1 MGMVV
6 ALKVSKPSIF
16 FIIFSTVA
24 TTQELLSNIQS
35 QIEESQQALLLI
47 ADQIAQQT
55 AQQTEEAQE
64 EESNDSLDCDL
75 VALITDVTDVRIDRM
90 TNEYQLRIKDVERV
104 NVAFEIILAD
114 YFTDEEVNHIMGR
127 LNFCRR
133 INDFGHMRS
142 VYELYKDVPALRELM
157 KAVCAAYRLNVKE
170 YEDRSAS
177 SGDRS
182 IVKYA
187 MACPD
192 CGELASSMINTMIS
206 AGLKM

>member
-1 MGMVV
+1 M
-6 ALKVSKPSIF
+6 
-16 FIIFSTVA
+16 A

-55 AQQTEEAQE
+55 AQQIEEVQE

-90 TNEYQLRIKDVERV
+90 TSEYQLRIKDVERV

-114 YFTDEEVNHIMGR
+114 YFTDEEINHIMGR

-133 INDFGHMRS
+133 MNDFGLMRS

-157 KAVCAAYRLNVKE
+157 KAVCAAYRLNVKG
-170 YEDRSAS
+170 YEDRTAGSK
-177 SGDRS
+177 DRS

>member
-47 ADQIAQQT
+47 ADQIAQQA
-55 AQQTEEAQE
+55 AQQTEEVQE
-64 EESNDSLDCDL
+64 EESNDSLDSDL
-75 VALITDVTDVRIDRM
+75 MALISEVTDVRIDRM
-90 TNEYQLRIKDVERV
+90 ANEYRQRISDIERV

-114 YFTDEEVNHIMGR
+114 YYTDEEVNHIMGR

>member
-1 MGMVV
+1 M
-6 ALKVSKPSIF
+6 
-16 FIIFSTVA
+16 A
-24 TTQELLSNIQS
+24 TTQELLNTIQS

-47 ADQIAQQT
+47 ADQIAQQ
-55 AQQTEEAQE
+55 AQEVQTEETE
-64 EESNDSLDCDL
+64 EQAKDLDSDL
-75 VALITDVTDVRIDRM
+75 MSLISDVTEVRVDRM
-90 TNEYQLRIKDVERV
+90 ADEYRQRIANIERV
-104 NVAFEIILAD
+104 NVTFEIVLAD
-114 YFTDEEVNHIMGR
+114 YYIDEEVNHIMDR

-133 INDFGHMRS
+133 MNDFGHMRS

-157 KAVCAAYRLNVKE
+157 KAVCAMYRLNVKE

-192 CGELASSMINTMIS
+192 CGEMATTLVHSLLS
-206 AGLKM
+206 ADLKM

>member
-6 ALKVSKPSIF
+6 ALKVSKPFIF
-16 FIIFSTVA
+16 FIILSAVT
-24 TTQELLSNIQS
+24 TTQELLNNIQS
-35 QIEESQQALLLI
+35 QIEESQKALLQI

-55 AQQTEEAQE
+55 AQQTEEVQE
-64 EESNDSLDCDL
+64 EESNDSLDSDL
-75 VALITDVTDVRIDRM
+75 MALISEVTDVRIDRM
-90 TNEYQLRIKDVERV
+90 ANEYRQRISDIERV

-114 YFTDEEVNHIMGR
+114 YYTDEEVNHIMDR

-133 INDFGHMRS
+133 MNDFGLMRS

-157 KAVCAAYRLNVKE
+157 KAVCAAYRLNVKG
-170 YEDRSAS
+170 YEDRTAGSK
-177 SGDRS
+177 DRS

-187 MACPD
+187 MACPE
-192 CGELASSMINTMIS
+192 CGELANTMINTMIS

>member
-1 MGMVV
+1 M
-6 ALKVSKPSIF
+6 
-16 FIIFSTVA
+16 A
-24 TTQELLSNIQS
+24 TTQQLLNNIQS

-75 VALITDVTDVRIDRM
+75 VALITDVTDARIDRM

-114 YFTDEEVNHIMGR
+114 YFTDEEVNHIVDR

-133 INDFGHMRS
+133 INDFNNMRS
-142 VYELYKDVPALRELM
+142 VYALYKDIPALRELM
-157 KAVCAAYRLNVKE
+157 KAVCAAYRLNVKQ
-170 YEDRSAS
+170 YEDRTAS